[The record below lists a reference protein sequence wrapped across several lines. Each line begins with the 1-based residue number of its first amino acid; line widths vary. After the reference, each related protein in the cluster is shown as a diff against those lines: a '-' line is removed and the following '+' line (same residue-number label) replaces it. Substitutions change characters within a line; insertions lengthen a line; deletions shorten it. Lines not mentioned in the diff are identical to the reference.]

1 MKTNDVESMDDFIKG
16 FYRGKRMI
24 AEQNKGKGWEEV
36 KPRPIRVDY
45 GFKCKDCGAQI
56 GGFVVSPR
64 FCPYCG
70 KEHG

>member
-1 MKTNDVESMDDFIKG
+1 MSAFDVEHTFWSGYNTALKH
-16 FYRGKRMI
+16 RL
-24 AEQNKGKGWEEV
+24 GKGWEEV
-36 KPRPIRVDY
+36 KPRPIQVDY

-56 GGFVVSPR
+56 DGFVVSPR

>member
-1 MKTNDVESMDDFIKG
+1 MMLSEKEREIYEQGYWLG
-16 FYRGKRMI
+16 FSAAKARD
-24 AEQNKGKGWEEV
+24 KGKGWEEV

-56 GGFVVSPR
+56 DGFVVSPR

>member
-1 MKTNDVESMDDFIKG
+1 MSAFDVEYTFESGYKAALKDRKG
-16 FYRGKRMI
+16 S
-24 AEQNKGKGWEEV
+24 GWEEV
-36 KPRPIRVDY
+36 KPRPIRVNY

-56 GGFVVSPR
+56 DGFIVSPR

>member
-1 MKTNDVESMDDFIKG
+1 MSAFDVEHTFWSGYNTALKQ
-16 FYRGKRMI
+16 R
-24 AEQNKGKGWEEV
+24 KGKGWEEV
-36 KPRPIRVDY
+36 PPKPVSVTY

-56 GGFVVSPR
+56 DGFVVSPQ